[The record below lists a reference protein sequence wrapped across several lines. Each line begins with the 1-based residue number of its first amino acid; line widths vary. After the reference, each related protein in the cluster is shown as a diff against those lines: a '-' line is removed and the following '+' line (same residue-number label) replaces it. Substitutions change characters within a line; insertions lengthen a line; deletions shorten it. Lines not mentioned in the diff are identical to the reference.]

1 MVDKKA
7 EIFNAGREMFLLK
20 GFKDTNVSD
29 ITKKAK
35 VGVGTFYNY
44 YSSKEELF
52 LEIYIKESEAHKR
65 HVMET
70 INVNEAPILVAKQLI
85 GMNISAMDSNRILRE
100 WNNKD
105 LVKQLEKHYR
115 DETKNNGDFFH
126 NFYIDIIKTWKA
138 EGKLRKDIADDLLL
152 AFFDVLEL
160 IDTHKEEIGIQHFP
174 QIMQYLV
181 DFIMKGLTDCHK

>member
-1 MVDKKA
+1 LIDKKA

-20 GFKDTNVSD
+20 GFKDTSVSD

-44 YSSKEELF
+44 YSSKEQLF

-70 INVNEAPILVAKQLI
+70 INVNEAPIIVAKQLI

-126 NFYIDIIKTWKA
+126 NFYIDIIKNWKA
-138 EGKLRKDIADDLLL
+138 EGKIRNDIADDLLI

-160 IDTHKEEIGIQHFP
+160 IDIHKEEIGIQHFP
-174 QIMQYLV
+174 QIMLYLV
-181 DFIMKGLTDCHK
+181 DFIMKGLTDCPK